1 MVMKQRFL
9 DGRVALVTGGTRGI
23 GKATAI
29 ALGEVGAK
37 IAINYLK
44 SRTNAEEAVT
54 EMESKGITV
63 KAFRANIG
71 NTEHLDKLVKEVIET
86 YGRIDIFI
94 SNAAS
99 GPIGKTI
106 GMDVKKWED
115 AININARSFFY
126 LSNLVCPIMRE
137 HGGGKIIAVSSLGAI
152 RSLPGYGALGASKA
166 AIESTIRQLAA
177 ELAPYKIIV
186 NGVSAGVTDT
196 ESLQAFPQRQ
206 EILDHCL
213 KRTPLGRVGTPEDI
227 APIIRFLCSEDAK
240 WITGQ
245 IITADGGYSIVG

>member
-1 MVMKQRFL
+1 MLNGKFL
-9 DGRVALVTGGTRGI
+9 EGKVALVTGGTRGI
-23 GKATAI
+23 GKATAK

-37 IAINYLK
+37 VAINYLK
-44 SRTNAEEAVT
+44 SRNNAEQALQELAN
-54 EMESKGITV
+54 KGIKA

-71 NTEHLDKLVKEVIET
+71 NVEHLDKLVKDVMET
-86 YGRIDIFI
+86 FGRIDIFV

-99 GPIGKTI
+99 GPVGKTI
-106 GMDVKKWED
+106 GMDVKKWDD
-115 AININARSFFY
+115 AIEINARSFFY
-126 LSNLVCPIMRE
+126 LSNLVCPIMKKL
-137 HGGGKIIAVSSLGAI
+137 GGGKIIAVSSLGAI

-166 AIESTIRQLAA
+166 AIESTVRHLAV
-177 ELAPYKIIV
+177 ELAPFKIIV
-186 NGVSAGVTDT
+186 NCVSAGVTDT

-206 EILDHCL
+206 EILTHCL
-213 KRTPLGRVGTPEDI
+213 KKTPLGKIGTPEDI